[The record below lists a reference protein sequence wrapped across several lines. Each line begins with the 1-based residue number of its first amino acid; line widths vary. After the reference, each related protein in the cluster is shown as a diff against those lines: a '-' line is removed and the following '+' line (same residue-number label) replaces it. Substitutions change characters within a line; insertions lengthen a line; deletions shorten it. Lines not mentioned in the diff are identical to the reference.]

1 MVFRSRKPICPETS
15 WTRYRSALAQTSPT
29 GSGPYWNRCCPCR
42 RAPRRAGHR
51 SGPSGNSSTASGG
64 ASGPAPR
71 GATFRNVMML
81 GPLADRVRHVPPLAT
96 RRRVAP
102 RPVPATGPRGRGRSD
117 RLGRVG
123 GLRHLPGPP
132 ARRRGSKKGDLQKE
146 PPSTPGAIE
155 RNDHALGKS
164 RGGWTTKT
172 HLACE
177 QGQKALS
184 VIITAGQRGDSP
196 QFIPVLKAI
205 NVPRLGPGRPRRRPD
220 RMLADKAYSSKA
232 NRDYLRCHDIKATIP
247 IKTDQAANRRKKGG
261 RRRTT
266 PHLRTRHLQTTPR
279 RRVRHRPPQTQ
290 PRRRHPLRQT
300 RRPIRRHRPHSSDQR
315 VAPTRLMKQAQG
327 PLSEILG
334 APRRPTPFSGMSPA
348 CDTRFSSSKT
358 ALSPR
363 QA

>member
-1 MVFRSRKPICPETS
+1 MVFRPRKPICPETS

-42 RAPRRAGHR
+42 RAPRRAGHEVDQAATHQRHPVAHPGRHPVARR
-51 SGPSGNSSTASGG
+51 SGT
-64 ASGPAPR
+64 
-71 GATFRNVMML
+71 L

-132 ARRRGSKKGDLQKE
+132 ARRRRSKKGDLQKE

-155 RNDHALGKS
+155 PNDHALGKS

-196 QFIPVLKAI
+196 QFIPLLKAI

-247 IKTDQAANRRKKGG
+247 IKTDQAANRRKNGG

-266 PHLRTRHLQTTPR
+266 PHLRTRHLQTNATPSSAASTASNATAPS
-279 RRVRHRPPQTQ
+279 PPASTNS
-290 PRRRHPLRQT
+290 PSDSNPPSTRQ
-300 RRPIRRHRPHSSDQR
+300 
-315 VAPTRLMKQAQG
+315 
-327 PLSEILG
+327 
-334 APRRPTPFSGMSPA
+334 
-348 CDTRFSSSKT
+348 
-358 ALSPR
+358 
-363 QA
+363 

>member
-1 MVFRSRKPICPETS
+1 MDTVPVSARSDLTDWQWAVLEPLLPMPKGPK
-15 WTRYRSALAQTSPT
+15 T
-29 GSGPYWNRCCPCR
+29 GRP
-42 RAPRRAGHR
+42 R

-71 GATFRNVMML
+71 GATFRN
-81 GPLADRVRHVPPLAT
+81 AR
-96 RRRVAP
+96 AP
-102 RPVPATGPRGRGRSD
+102 GRSCTACSAAGNAAACGASSCPGYRPSRTRPVRSSGTC
-117 RLGRVG
+117 RWTPPS
-123 GLRHLPGPP
+123 PGPP

-146 PPSTPGAIE
+146 PPSTPGVIE

-279 RRVRHRPPQTQ
+279 RRVRHRLPQTQ

-300 RRPIRRHRPHSSDQR
+300 RRPIRSHRPHSSDQR
-315 VAPTRLMKQAQG
+315 VALTRLMKQAQG

-334 APRRPTPFSGMSPA
+334 APRRPTPSA
-348 CDTRFSSSKT
+348 
-358 ALSPR
+358 A
-363 QA
+363 